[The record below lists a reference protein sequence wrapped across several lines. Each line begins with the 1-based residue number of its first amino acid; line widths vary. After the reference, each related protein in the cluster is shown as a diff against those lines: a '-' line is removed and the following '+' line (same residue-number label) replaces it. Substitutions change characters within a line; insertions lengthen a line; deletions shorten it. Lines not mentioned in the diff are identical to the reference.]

1 MTASARL
8 TSERNRLH
16 DRRMSMRSDKSRL
29 LKLLALFAVLAMAFA
44 ACGEDTEGTDTGS
57 GSGSASEPADDEP
70 TFTTLEE
77 GVLQVG
83 SCLDYKPFEFVKD
96 GDEMGFDVDLTEEIA
111 SRLGLEVQ
119 WVTANFDTI
128 FAAVDAGQFDMVA
141 AASTITEE
149 RLQTV
154 DFSDPYFNARQ
165 GFSVNTD
172 ATPDITS
179 VDDLQEGDV
188 VGVQKGTTGKAWADE
203 NLAPRGIEVKAFDG
217 APEAFSDLEAGNI
230 VGVINDEGSSIAEVA
245 ERVGLEVVEAIDTDE
260 HYGLAF
266 AKDNPELTE
275 AVNGALA
282 EIIADGTYAE
292 IFTKWFPD
300 LPVPEE
306 YQA

>member
-1 MTASARL
+1 MTTLKTRWLRIIA
-8 TSERNRLH
+8 
-16 DRRMSMRSDKSRL
+16 L
-29 LKLLALFAVLAMAFA
+29 LAVLLLALA
-44 ACGEDTEGTDTGS
+44 ACGEDTEPSDAAGDGTGGPSDE
-57 GSGSASEPADDEP
+57 APAFE
-70 TFTTLEE
+70 TLNE

-83 SCLDYKPFEFVKD
+83 SCLDYKPFEFVKG
-96 GDEMGFDVDLTEEIA
+96 GDEMGFDVDLAEEIA

-165 GFSVNTD
+165 GFTVNTD
-172 ATPDITS
+172 ATPELAS

-203 NLAPRGIEVKAFDG
+203 NLATRGIEIKAFDA
-217 APEAFSDLEAGNI
+217 APDAFSDLEAGNI
-230 VGVINDEGSSIAEVA
+230 LGVVNDEGSSIAEV
-245 ERVGLEVVEAIDTDE
+245 EGRIGLEVIEAIDTDE
-260 HYGLAF
+260 HYGFAF
-266 AKDNPELTE
+266 SKDNPELTA

-292 IFTKWFPD
+292 IFTEWFPD

-306 YQA
+306 FVA